1 MGQQEDNLQ
10 FGTVLTNTCMQNM
23 GCLGAKNHAQ
33 LSTCVIRAYVM
44 LLDGCSQVGR

>member
-10 FGTVLTNTCMQNM
+10 FGTVLTNTYAKH
-23 GCLGAKNHAQ
+23 GLLRGKNHAQ

-44 LLDGCSQVGR
+44 LLDG

>member
-23 GCLGAKNHAQ
+23 GCLGAK
-33 LSTCVIRAYVM
+33 TM
-44 LLDGCSQVGR
+44 LNCLPV